1 MSRNLLEKIISAHT
15 GDEVHPGATV
25 WLDLDVRA
33 ARDFGGANVAGNF
46 ERHFPGQAVA
56 DASRTFFTFDCVVP
70 ANNIPYAN
78 NQQRCR
84 DFAGRQGI
92 RVFDVDAG
100 IGSHV
105 LMEEGLAIPGST
117 VVNTD
122 SHMNIAGAIGALGQ
136 GMGDADIAFAF
147 RTGRTWLDVPPSVRI
162 DLTGAYEWPTTAKDL
177 ALALL
182 REFGSNTLLGRAVE
196 LYGPAVDALTPCE
209 RITVASMATEL
220 GAFAI
225 LIPPDE
231 AVLDWCARYT
241 GVRPEAVAAD
251 EDASYEAE
259 YEVDVGALPPL
270 VACPPSPANVKPV
283 AEVAG
288 KAIGSAFF
296 GSCTNG
302 RLTDFRAVRDVVAGR
317 TLAPGVVAYAVPATR
332 RVFANM
338 MAEGIVAALF
348 DAGFVVSNPGC
359 GGCAQGQIGMTGAG
373 EVQVS
378 TSNRNFPGKQG
389 AGETYLCSPAT
400 AAASAL
406 EGRIADPREV
416 VRG

>member
-1 MSRNLLEKIISAHT
+1 MATIIEKILASHT
-15 GDEVHPGATV
+15 GDDVHPGATV

-33 ARDFGGANVAGNF
+33 ARDFGGASVVGNF
-46 ERHFPGQAVA
+46 EAHYAGEPVA
-56 DASRTFFTFDCVVP
+56 DAARTFFTFDCVVP
-70 ANNIPYAN
+70 ANNIPFAN

-84 DFAGRQGI
+84 EFASRHGVK
-92 RVFDVDAG
+92 VFDVDAG

-105 LMEEGLAIPGST
+105 LMEEGLALPGGT

-122 SHMNIAGAIGALGQ
+122 SHMNVVGAIGGLGL
-136 GMGDADIAFAF
+136 GMGDADVAFAF
-147 RTGRTWLDVPPSVRI
+147 RTGRTWLEVPPSVKVEVR
-162 DLTGAYEWPTTAKDL
+162 GRYEWPTTAKDL

-182 REFGSNTLLGRAVE
+182 REFGSNALLGRAVE
-196 LYGPAVDALTPCE
+196 LYGPAVEALAPCE
-209 RITVASMATEL
+209 RVTVASMATEL
-220 GAFAI
+220 GAVAI

-231 AVLDWCARYT
+231 EVLQWCARYT
-241 GVRPEAVAAD
+241 DRVPEPVAAD
-251 EDASYEAE
+251 AEAAYEAT
-259 YEVDVGALPPL
+259 YELDVDGLEPL
-270 VACPPSPANVKPV
+270 VACPPSPANVKPA

-302 RLTDFRAVRDVVAGR
+302 RLTDFRAVRDVAAGHKVA
-317 TLAPGVVAYAVPATR
+317 AGVVAYAVPATR

-338 MAEGIVAALF
+338 LAEGIVAALF
-348 DAGFVVSNPGC
+348 EAGFVLSNPGC
-359 GGCAQGQIGMTGAG
+359 GGCAQGQIGMTGRG

-406 EGRIADPREV
+406 HGRITDPREV
-416 VRG
+416 I